1 MRKGL
6 SLLFSIYM
14 FLELLQTGFSQKEVR
29 NRSCQSV
36 LLVPLI
42 GLGFFQKVWLN
53 FEERMESGSC
63 LGGRETPRARFAL
76 ITLLCEKRT
85 WETASQSSAP

>member
-6 SLLFSIYM
+6 SLLFSICM

-42 GLGFFQKVWLN
+42 GLVFFRKFGLTLK
-53 FEERMESGSC
+53 S
-63 LGGRETPRARFAL
+63 ARSQD
-76 ITLLCEKRT
+76 RT
-85 WETASQSSAP
+85 WEGGKHHALALL